1 MTSEIERPQRGF
13 KRKTIIANIK
23 MKMKAWIKTLPP
35 ELGAKV
41 WNDYILTGGAI
52 TSMLMGEN
60 PNDYDVYF
68 QTPDVALEVANHYI
82 AKLALTDKIS
92 RIEAKSLPIHG
103 GHQIAIGIKSAG
115 VMEDGI
121 NLNEYQYFECMPPG
135 MMDEYFKKD
144 TKETKDEKVE
154 PYRAALISTNA
165 ISLHNNVQIITRF
178 VGPSEW
184 IHTNYDFVH
193 CTNYYTEKGGLV
205 LRQDALESI
214 LSKELKYV
222 GSLYP
227 ICSMFRIKKFIK
239 RGWSITA
246 GEMLKISW
254 DISKLNL
261 TNMEVLK
268 DQLVGVDVAYFMQL
282 LRLLGENKDIDR
294 TYLFECVNRVFDSE
308 ELAVGKN
315 HTFGDDDG

>member
-52 TSMLMGEN
+52 TSMLQGEN

-82 AKLALTDKIS
+82 SKLPTSDKVS
-92 RIEAKSLPIHG
+92 RIEAKVIDGNRVSIL
-103 GHQIAIGIKSAG
+103 IKSAG
-115 VMEDGI
+115 IIEAGTDVKD
-121 NLNEYQYFECMPPG
+121 YQYFESTPTSL
-135 MMDEYFKKD
+135 MDAYFKVADKVA
-144 TKETKDEKVE
+144 TPEEKVE

-165 ISLHNNVQIITRF
+165 ISLHNDVQIITRF
-178 VGPSEW
+178 VGAPEW

-193 CTNYYTEKGGLV
+193 CTNYYTEKGGLF
-205 LRQDALESI
+205 LQQAALESI

-227 ICSMFRIKKFIK
+227 VCSMFRIKKFIK
-239 RGWSITA
+239 RGWSVTA
-246 GEMLKISW
+246 GEMLKIAW

-261 TNMEVLK
+261 MDPSVLR
-268 DQLVGVDVAYFMQL
+268 DQLVGVDVAYFLQL
-282 LRLLGENKDIDR
+282 LRLLGQKKDIDR

-308 ELAVGKN
+308 EMAVGKN
-315 HTFGDDDG
+315 HKFGDDE

>member
-1 MTSEIERPQRGF
+1 MTEIERPQRGF

-23 MKMKAWIKTLPP
+23 MKMKAWIKTLPA

-52 TSMLMGEN
+52 TSMLQGEN

-68 QTPDVALEVANHYI
+68 QTPDIALEVANHYI
-82 AKLALTDKIS
+82 SKLPTSDKVS
-92 RIEAKSLPIHG
+92 RIEAKVVEGNRVSIL
-103 GHQIAIGIKSAG
+103 IKSAG
-115 VMEDGI
+115 IIEAGTNISD
-121 NLNEYQYFECMPPG
+121 YQYFESTPASL
-135 MMDEYFKKD
+135 MDAYFKVADKVA
-144 TKETKDEKVE
+144 TPEEKVE

-165 ISLHNNVQIITRF
+165 ISLHNDVQIITRF
-178 VGPSEW
+178 IGAPEW

-205 LRQDALESI
+205 LQQAALESI

-227 ICSMFRIKKFIK
+227 VCSMFRIKKFIK

-246 GEMLKISW
+246 GEMLKIAW
-254 DISKLNL
+254 DVSNLNL
-261 TNMEVLK
+261 NHPDVLR

-282 LRLLGENKDIDR
+282 LRLLGEKKDIDR

-308 ELAVGKN
+308 EMVGKN
-315 HTFGDDDG
+315 HGDEE